1 MTRNLSQAA
10 SDHVAAQEIPFAVLL
25 ELDFDTD
32 PVNVWSGVG
41 DLVWDG
47 KTWTG
52 TGAMGSLSSV
62 SEATDLTD
70 TVIKAT
76 LSHLDAAI
84 MPDLVSEVIEMDP
97 VGRSYTIYLAFFNA
111 DNTIKDTILL
121 SAGLIDSISL
131 TGGLVGSISIDL
143 VSEAGQ
149 MARTLFY
156 RMDDQHQQQLFPG
169 DRGFEFVAC
178 LEEDI
183 ALGSAQVNRI
193 TSRTN
198 KAQIK

>member
-1 MTRNLSQAA
+1 MTRNISQAA
-10 SDHVAAQEIPFAVLL
+10 SDQVAAVEIPFAVLL

-32 PVNVWSGVG
+32 PVFVWSGVG

-47 KTWTG
+47 KTWVG
-52 TGAMGSLSSV
+52 TGAMGSLSSIT
-62 SEATDLTD
+62 EATDLSD

-76 LSHLDAAI
+76 LSHLDASI
-84 MPDLVSEVIEMDP
+84 MPELVSEVTEMDP
-97 VGRSYTIYLAFFNA
+97 VGRSYTIYLAFFNS
-111 DNTIKDTILL
+111 DNTVKDTILL

-131 TGGLVGSISIDL
+131 TGGLAGSISIDL

-169 DRGFEFVAC
+169 DRGFEFVSC
-178 LEEDI
+178 LDEQI
-183 ALGSAQVNRI
+183 ALGAAPVARVN
-193 TSRTN
+193 TN
-198 KAQIK
+198 LMKTRLR